1 MQRLGLHS
9 ASVHVAA
16 SRGWQA
22 FGEKPTSVS
31 RARVVFLLEMTTTL
45 SVLPGNWGVDR
56 MPDEQP
62 QLNVPLSVHVMYL
75 FGS

>member
-1 MQRLGLHS
+1 M
-9 ASVHVAA
+9 AA
-16 SRGWQA
+16 STGWQA

-31 RARVVFLLEMTTTL
+31 RARREQPRVVFLLEMTTTL

-56 MPDEQP
+56 MPDVQP